1 MMADGAGAWLQPTIE
16 MDRKSRTKPGLK
28 TRRSGVRRRA
38 PEPPLAKV
46 DAAPAPLGRPQGLSQ
61 VSIRDVASRAGV
73 SIATISR
80 VINDEARGVS
90 AKTRARVQS
99 LIKEMR
105 YLPNRNGRALRAQ
118 TNDTYAL
125 VISNIQN
132 NFYAAIAWELERQLN
147 DIGKVML
154 LFNTN
159 ENAALQ
165 DRCFDEINARRVSG
179 VFALCAVES
188 KQLRETVDQ
197 NYTVFINRR
206 VESLGER
213 SFVGVDDY
221 AAARDIV
228 GAILRAGE
236 VPLGIIHGP
245 LYSDTSARRVRGVM
259 DLLTEKG
266 AAIDDGD
273 ICETTLSMEGGY
285 QRAVE
290 LMARKRYQSFF
301 CGNDQIAYG
310 VYRRC
315 REMGLAVPGDVR
327 IYGFDDNPLNEW
339 LAPWLSTVRV
349 PTVSFAA
356 EAIRQLQ
363 KLREGGPHRS
373 IILPYD
379 LVLRG

>member
-1 MMADGAGAWLQPTIE
+1 MIGGEAGASPQPTIE
-16 MDRKSRTKPGLK
+16 MDRKSRTITGREN
-28 TRRSGVRRRA
+28 RRGGKRRRT
-38 PEPPLAKV
+38 PEAALAKV
-46 DAAPAPLGRPQGLSQ
+46 DATPGPAGRLQTLSQ

-80 VINDEARGVS
+80 VVNDEARGVS

-99 LIKEMR
+99 LIREMK
-105 YLPNRNGRALRAQ
+105 YLPNRNGRALRAR

-165 DRCFDEINARRVSG
+165 DRCFEEINARRVSG

-188 KQLRETVDQ
+188 KQLRETADQ
-197 NYTVFINRR
+197 NYTIFINRR

-228 GAILRAGE
+228 ATILRAGE
-236 VPLGIIHGP
+236 APLGVIHGP
-245 LYSDTSARRVRGVM
+245 LYSDTSARRVKGAM
-259 DLLTEKG
+259 DLLAEQG
-266 AAIDDGD
+266 AAIDVND

-290 LMARKRYQSFF
+290 LMARRQYRSFF

-349 PTVSFAA
+349 PTVSFAS